1 MISLDTETCA
11 WLDRPGWKAPP
22 LVCVSLSDGTGP
34 RVFHRTDDWQ
44 SEVRAALAQGVVGHN
59 IAFDMAV
66 IAANGF
72 PIEEIF
78 EAYANDKI
86 TCTMA
91 REKLA
96 DIATGE
102 MATQRKPR
110 GPGYSLD
117 TLVKRRLGVELSKE
131 ASVRLEY

>member
-22 LVCVSLSDGTGP
+22 MVCVSLSDGASAW
-34 RVFHRTDDWQ
+34 VIHRTDDWIPA
-44 SEVRAALAQGVVGHN
+44 VRAALAQGVVGHHV
-59 IAFDMAV
+59 AFDMCV
-66 IAANGF
+66 IAAAGF
-72 PIEEIF
+72 PLEEIF
-78 EAYANDKI
+78 EAYAADRI

-102 MATQRKPR
+102 MA
-110 GPGYSLD
+110 
-117 TLVKRRLGVELSKE
+117 
-131 ASVRLEY
+131 